1 MNRRRFMTAIFL
13 ASGLACHTLYQA
25 SVMDPIMGALMKWRR
40 RKEVPLKVGDIHFV
54 KMNTVIKLPPNPKDG
69 DVVYLEITNQ
79 TLKVPSIVKSD
90 SASILGDDDDL
101 VLDTFSNIR
110 LTYEVKTNNWS
121 LA

>member
-1 MNRRRFMTAIFL
+1 MNRRRFMTTIFL
-13 ASGLACHTLYQA
+13 ASGLACHTLYQT
-25 SVMDPIMGALMKWRR
+25 SLMDPIVGALMKWRR
-40 RKEVPLKVGDIHFV
+40 RKEIPLKVGDIHFV
-54 KMNTVIKLPPNPKDG
+54 KMNTLIKLPPNPKNG

-90 SASILGDDDDL
+90 FASILGDHENL
-101 VLDTFSNIR
+101 VLDTFSNIK

>member
-1 MNRRRFMTAIFL
+1 MDRRRFMTTIFL

-25 SVMDPIMGALMKWRR
+25 SVMEPIMAAFMKWRR
-40 RKEVPLKVGDIHFV
+40 RKEIPLKVGDIHFV
-54 KMNTVIKLPPNPKDG
+54 KMNTLIKLPPNPKDG